1 MRICG
6 NHISFVLG
14 WSHKKYICRCK
25 SEKPI
30 YLGFLQSN
38 DNAALSIKMSDNES
52 SFIWIGINIRK
63 NTKSICKF

>member
-6 NHISFVLG
+6 NHVSLVLG
-14 WSHKKYICRCK
+14 WSNKKYICRCK

-38 DNAALSIKMSDNES
+38 DNAVLNIKMSDNERN
-52 SFIWIGINIRK
+52 FIWIGITLGR
-63 NTKSICKF
+63 TQKSICKF